1 MADPFDT
8 TSLSDIFTSP
18 DAFSSSDSSIPSLS
32 ESISN
37 FIPETT
43 PTPTSTG
50 QFVTT
55 TLCQFFTTETIPG
68 PTELPWTSI
77 GADGSV
83 VLEVQSVVPTE
94 SFGQPGVQ
102 CNLLYETAGWSP
114 SPLAQTF
121 TVAPLPPTDTAEV
134 SGSVVTFT
142 STDADANPSET
153 SSTSESSE
161 STSDSSHDITGP
173 VVGSIIGAVA
183 IALVL
188 GWWTVRRKRQ
198 RRQASGREWSEVPGK
213 WSFPSRGEKPHE
225 LNRLNQA

>member
-1 MADPFDT
+1 MADQFDT
-8 TSLSDIFTSP
+8 TSSDTLTAP
-18 DAFSSSDSSIPSLS
+18 GAFSPSDSSISSAP
-32 ESISN
+32 ESVSN
-37 FIPETT
+37 FISDPT
-43 PTPTSTG
+43 PTQTPTSTG
-50 QFVTT
+50 QYVTT
-55 TLCQFFTTETIPG
+55 TLCQLFTTETIPG

-102 CNLLYETAGWSP
+102 CNLVYETAGWSP
-114 SPLAQTF
+114 SPLAVTF

-142 STDADANPSET
+142 QTEITPSE
-153 SSTSESSE
+153 SSSSSESSE
-161 STSDSSHDITGP
+161 STSSSSHDITGP
-173 VVGSIIGAVA
+173 VVGSIFGAVV
-183 IALVL
+183 IALVV
-188 GWWTVRRKRQ
+188 GWWTVHRKRQ
-198 RRQASGREWSEVPGK
+198 RRQVSGREWSQAPGK